1 MLIWDSSLSLCPAA
15 TVLILSSKISTLE
28 DLGEGRGKS
37 PPGQVVC
44 RALCAHASSSSS
56 TLSLLPSTQ
65 DRILRA
71 KLSTQ
76 PLHHIPWAVLT
87 TSLQAVQWRRLECAS
102 HPHMLPPHCIPPA
115 CQPWPHHLR
124 ALTARSTEPVLSPSP
139 LFAASP
145 ALCCVRF
152 MVPLTT
158 C

>member
-76 PLHHIPWAVLT
+76 PLRHIPWAVLT

-115 CQPWPHHLR
+115 CQPWSVQNTFTTVFAEVSQSESFFVLPENGIFYSR
-124 ALTARSTEPVLSPSP
+124 TADLTG
-139 LFAASP
+139 
-145 ALCCVRF
+145 
-152 MVPLTT
+152 
-158 C
+158 